1 MTILAKTI
9 TGKEFIYSARSAHKV
24 NKKNAE
30 KIAECLNNCGFM
42 LKDGEKWHV
51 YEVDQYDNAFIWAE
65 DQTFYITKGGA
76 LKRKASY

>member
-9 TGKEFIYSARSAHKV
+9 IGKEFIYSVSSAHKV
-24 NKKNAE
+24 NKKKADY
-30 KIAECLNNCGFM
+30 IAECLNNCGFM

-51 YEVDQYDNAFIWAE
+51 YEVDQYDKASIYAE